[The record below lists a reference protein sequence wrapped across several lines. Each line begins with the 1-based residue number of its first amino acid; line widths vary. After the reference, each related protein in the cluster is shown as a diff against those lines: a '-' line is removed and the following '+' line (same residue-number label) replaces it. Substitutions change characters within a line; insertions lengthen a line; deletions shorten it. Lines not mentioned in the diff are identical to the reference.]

1 MSLYTVHLLSND
13 EDFKARAIAAA
24 AVEGVPDPFDW
35 ALEHRHLIAAAPGF
49 GDKYASALVNGVEN
63 PGLVEE
69 VIGDGE
75 ITARVQ
81 QLFNVEATAE
91 AP

>member
-24 AVEGVPDPFDW
+24 AVEGVASPFDW
-35 ALEHRHLIAAAPGF
+35 ALENRHLIAAAPGF

-63 PGLVEE
+63 PGRDES
-69 VIGDGE
+69 VIADGE
-75 ITARVQ
+75 IASRVQ
-81 QLFNVEATAE
+81 QLHRGNREGV
-91 AP
+91 